1 MCNNTGFED
10 AAGGENPLDIP
21 FDDFEGDGSIASK
34 EAATKT
40 KASSKH
46 AASAVPSRSI
56 NGGDSSSGNGAG
68 FSEFD
73 SPVKQAEG
81 ESSQFDMEHFVR
93 HNHHSF
99 NLSFFSQKILAQL
112 ISPFND
118 TLKLNILIHE
128 AMRRST
134 RMM

>member
-10 AAGGENPLDIP
+10 SAGGENPLDIP

-40 KASSKH
+40 KDSSKH

-81 ESSQFDMEHFVR
+81 ESSQLDMEHFVR
-93 HNHHSF
+93 HNHHPF
-99 NLSFFSQKILAQL
+99 NPPFFSQKILAQL
-112 ISPFND
+112 ISSFNNI
-118 TLKLNILIHE
+118 LKFNILIHE

>member
-10 AAGGENPLDIP
+10 SAGGENPLDIP
-21 FDDFEGDGSIASK
+21 FDDVEGDGSIASK
-34 EAATKT
+34 EAAAKT

-46 AASAVPSRSI
+46 ASSAVPSRSI

-68 FSEFD
+68 FSELD

-93 HNHHSF
+93 CNHAF
-99 NLSFFSQKILAQL
+99 NLPYFSQKILAQL
-112 ISPFND
+112 ISPFNK
-118 TLKLNILIHE
+118 TLKFNILIHE

>member
-10 AAGGENPLDIP
+10 SAGGENPLDIP

-40 KASSKH
+40 KANSKH
-46 AASAVPSRSI
+46 AGSAVPSRSI
-56 NGGDSSSGNGAG
+56 NGGDSSSGGNGAG

-81 ESSQFDMEHFVR
+81 EYSQFDMHFVR
-93 HNHHSF
+93 HNHHPF
-99 NLSFFSQKILAQL
+99 NLPFFSQEDF
-112 ISPFND
+112 S
-118 TLKLNILIHE
+118 
-128 AMRRST
+128 
-134 RMM
+134 

>member
-10 AAGGENPLDIP
+10 SAGGENPLDIP

-73 SPVKQAEG
+73 SPLKQAEG

-93 HNHHSF
+93 CNHAF
-99 NLSFFSQKILAQL
+99 NLPYFSQKILAQL
-112 ISPFND
+112 ISPFNK
-118 TLKLNILIHE
+118 TLKFNILIHE